1 MKTERKVIDNSEI
14 AKEEINKELL
24 EELADDHK
32 DLVDVLT
39 EEIKSWKDKYKYL
52 LADLMN
58 TKKRYQKLLDDTNKY
73 KEESIAKD
81 LISISD
87 DFERML
93 NNEIDKDG
101 VNLVYDKFINMLNK
115 YDIKPIYEKRPAFFN
130 DEYDSALVTM
140 DVDDKTLDNTVKDI
154 IAKGYKYK
162 DKILRYEK
170 VVVNKYK
177 EKE

>member
-1 MKTERKVIDNSEI
+1 METERKVIDNSEI
-14 AKEEINKELL
+14 VKEEINKELL
-24 EELADDHK
+24 EEQIDGHE

-39 EEIKSWKDKYKYL
+39 EEIESWKDKYKYL

-140 DVDDKTLDNTVKDI
+140 DVNDELLDNTIHDVI
-154 IAKGYKYK
+154 EKGYKYK

-177 EKE
+177 QKE

>member
-1 MKTERKVIDNSEI
+1 METERKVIDNSEI
-14 AKEEINKELL
+14 KNEEIFDNNE
-24 EELADDHK
+24 
-32 DLVDVLT
+32 DLVDILT
-39 EEIKSWKDKYKYL
+39 EEVESWKDKYKYL

-58 TKKRYQKLLDDTNKY
+58 TKKRYQKLLDDANKY

-81 LISISD
+81 LVSVSD

-93 NNEIDKDG
+93 SNEIDKDG
-101 VNLVYDKFINMLNK
+101 VNLVYGKLINILNK
-115 YDIKPIYEKRPAFFN
+115 YSIKPIYEKRPAFFN

-140 DVDDKTLDNTVKDI
+140 DVDDKMLDNTIHDVVE
-154 IAKGYKYK
+154 KGYKYK
-162 DKILRYEK
+162 DKVLRYEK

>member
-1 MKTERKVIDNSEI
+1 METERKVIDNSEI
-14 AKEEINKELL
+14 VNEEIFENDE
-24 EELADDHK
+24 

-39 EEIKSWKDKYKYL
+39 EEVESWKDKYKYL

-58 TKKRYQKLLDDTNKY
+58 TKKRYQKLLDDANKY

-81 LISISD
+81 LISVSD

-93 NNEIDKDG
+93 ANKIDKDG
-101 VNLVYDKFINMLNK
+101 VNLVYNKFINILSK

-130 DEYDSALVTM
+130 DENDSALVTM
-140 DVDDKTLDNTVKDI
+140 NVDDKMLDNTIHDVVE
-154 IAKGYKYK
+154 KGYKYK
-162 DKILRYEK
+162 DKVLRYEK

>member
-1 MKTERKVIDNSEI
+1 METERKVIDNSEI
-14 AKEEINKELL
+14 TKEEINKELL
-24 EELADDHK
+24 EELADDHE

-39 EEIKSWKDKYKYL
+39 EEVESWKDKYKYL